1 MADENTPNR
10 EGLPIT
16 TGDAGGMQRTD
27 DFTGQIN
34 PPEPEPRPP
43 RPDDG
48 HNRDGHHHHGHQH
61 NDDDETYSD
70 EIDDSV
76 PDIDTFDSTYQSQ
89 LLYVNK
95 LNIAPLADNDPDN
108 GMYSAA
114 RVKFQSLGLYSQ
126 NNNQWSQN
134 SISTF
139 NLMTHLISQYPQS
152 DLAGNGNPI
161 KLAMQ
166 RHDFYQQKDFLVD
179 IPTDTINSFE
189 SEYTYADASLT
200 PQNYM
205 SLPFPSYWNEFDVFN
220 NGRVPLEQMIANDVE
235 AARVYI
241 SDLSKHWG
249 GETGY
254 NVGIPYGCTQEDVDE
269 GNQYMDGNGYGAT
282 CEYAGQGLY
291 KPYENYGVGRPDIS
305 WFLAVFFDY
314 ATQPTPLSYDDAKY
328 LLQTHFPPGYQE
340 SNYTYS
346 EEVMTMLSNQI
357 IPTTINPVEKFEYF
371 YNFETIQYSFEM
383 IVPGG
388 DIDRDTDNDGLAENF
403 WAGGAIAAG
412 VDIDIDEFDYPLD
425 YDLEKEL
432 RFKLVGHEV
441 NYEDVD
447 FEFPPVPDFDEVI
460 VDNIDLLNDNFQND
474 EEISSNFGVPNVTI
488 QQTLFNSYDA
498 LSGLDID
505 KSIFQNTR
513 QGLLNSDMDGRIGLG
528 MFSFDDDNLISDN
541 FPDILNEDKFK
552 QIGQQN
558 LVING
563 SGRQVK
569 SIWKNKGADG
579 KPRQR
584 FFIPEGG
591 WGYCTLDG
599 IAPNS
604 RRRNTALYLDSDME
618 NGADGQQYSKYI
630 EEMTNGPELINS
642 FPQAPNFEEGLDNQ
656 DVIGNAGYHAYFFD
670 YRIDDEDDGL
680 ERQSL
685 IRLQHNLI
693 SSSRDYLGDLDSEFD
708 TCNKFLKQN
717 QVDSLGKQNT
727 NDEFPAVSNHASY
740 LTPRKCTAT
749 GQNPTD
755 SDNAETNIWFP
766 NFAKWIIDKDFSD
779 EEGVSCFSYGR
790 CLEFLSTNFRDSR
803 FDFNDNGT
811 DDAEG
816 TDKTFDWM
824 SYISMNTA
832 NEGTLGNQYRSLN
845 QVIKIYNPWQDTEIN
860 PHTIMEVKF
869 KMKTWS
875 KLYNSENPP
884 MVEIAII
891 DGDSTTNN
899 PLRTRDMI
907 YSNNNGR
914 YLPYAGRHGYWPHG
928 DFNSTRYSDDINDV
942 GTLNRKY
949 SNFGSMNRFKNTDT
963 DTWETFSYQFT
974 MGDIFRY
981 GNPPTIIRP
990 LYLIVQSTDNFYGRV
1005 WLDDFE
1011 VYESYDF
1018 IPDVDV
1024 RKKISIGKFGKGDL
1038 TNYYDPNILSQLEA
1052 YNDTTAPLEAQFYF
1066 YPQYKSDELFDVK
1079 RTPMYNDFK
1088 KGLFYIHDIDWGDGT
1103 PNEFTSEPEPI
1114 DEEKV
1119 ILHTYETSGVFEV
1132 TGRMLRTKED
1142 EFGDELGI
1150 IKNKKFRLRINVNE
1164 GVDEDFRYFGS
1175 DGFSFIPHKNTTP
1188 IIGGHSKES
1197 AYYKGIKRQLGFIGN
1212 DKTTIFFKNPGDK
1225 LRTEIALN
1233 KMDSSFNFELDLLM
1247 EYTTPRPLQ
1256 KSLEIIEPICDTY
1269 DCGVNQF
1276 LESSKFSPPLAP
1288 TVDNVSPEHLSDLP
1302 FPSNL
1307 SEFDLNEDN
1316 NISNVD
1322 ATNWNLDYSRPDIS
1336 VFLLAY
1342 LLIANTETPTQE
1354 TVYAMIDSLQ
1364 EQNGTS
1370 YVIPQNITIPLQN
1383 ITDLREFDYFRNPI
1397 QTYTAVLT
1405 CSPLD
1410 VKCVEFYG
1418 NGAITQFD
1426 GETWN
1431 LENLSSMVEG
1441 FTYRFGIFESDYQGE
1456 FCNEAL
1462 GCDGLGT
1469 GTGIP
1474 FAGGVELIDIDEDDI
1489 DDTINLNSNYVDFTV
1504 PVSTEFIYTGFNIYS
1519 EELGKGIG
1527 DCDLTSIKY
1536 SNTIKPMWKMLGLIE
1551 PNIDDFT
1558 AGNGPELIQ
1567 NTDFGPL
1574 EAGTYG
1580 SDEYVGNITWQHNT
1594 PPELKTDVIDGWDLF
1609 NEGPYAGNNMKLSNY
1624 YTSNLPFDDDRYPGY
1639 NVLSVNITNS
1649 GRNRLIQVR
1658 SKDNIVEDGKKYR
1671 VRIELYPNED
1681 YPPSLAFHPPVLTID
1696 GGTNQVTLQE
1706 GVNEF
1711 EWDVVFPNEGSS
1723 GKIIISNQLGQSG
1736 GHGFNLVSVSIS
1748 EFLQGE
1754 GIEFDTQEEAD
1765 EAFNLDHPNNPMSPR
1780 YWKNIIP
1787 QDYSIYNREGIIDGE
1802 LVDFGSEQEWLDGYY
1817 YPVLPKYGNNGEFFQ
1832 DVDGEIVSNPY
1843 PNGNIPYP
1851 LESSITDEK
1860 EFNKDLLINITSE
1873 TIETNTFSDNSGNQ
1887 NYGFGFVDYKP
1898 EFDDKTSRPKK
1909 RKSMKTIKSA
1919 TNNGAF

>member
-1 MADENTPNR
+1 
-10 EGLPIT
+10 
-16 TGDAGGMQRTD
+16 
-27 DFTGQIN
+27 
-34 PPEPEPRPP
+34 PRPP

-1594 PPELKTDVIDGWDLF
+1594 PPELKT
-1609 NEGPYAGNNMKLSNY
+1609 
-1624 YTSNLPFDDDRYPGY
+1624 
-1639 NVLSVNITNS
+1639 
-1649 GRNRLIQVR
+1649 
-1658 SKDNIVEDGKKYR
+1658 
-1671 VRIELYPNED
+1671 
-1681 YPPSLAFHPPVLTID
+1681 
-1696 GGTNQVTLQE
+1696 
-1706 GVNEF
+1706 
-1711 EWDVVFPNEGSS
+1711 
-1723 GKIIISNQLGQSG
+1723 
-1736 GHGFNLVSVSIS
+1736 
-1748 EFLQGE
+1748 
-1754 GIEFDTQEEAD
+1754 
-1765 EAFNLDHPNNPMSPR
+1765 
-1780 YWKNIIP
+1780 
-1787 QDYSIYNREGIIDGE
+1787 
-1802 LVDFGSEQEWLDGYY
+1802 
-1817 YPVLPKYGNNGEFFQ
+1817 
-1832 DVDGEIVSNPY
+1832 
-1843 PNGNIPYP
+1843 
-1851 LESSITDEK
+1851 
-1860 EFNKDLLINITSE
+1860 
-1873 TIETNTFSDNSGNQ
+1873 
-1887 NYGFGFVDYKP
+1887 
-1898 EFDDKTSRPKK
+1898 
-1909 RKSMKTIKSA
+1909 
-1919 TNNGAF
+1919 